1 MAFRTY
7 IPSLLAIARRLDR
20 YIERYD
26 NVIKDNLTGDRLTAF
41 NSFRTALTSFID
53 ANNGFDS

>member
-7 IPSLLAIARRLDR
+7 IPTLLVLARRLDR

-26 NVIKDNLTGDRLTAF
+26 NVIKDNLTTERLAAFNTFRNALTA
-41 NSFRTALTSFID
+41 FID